1 MKTSDQGL
9 DFIRQ
14 FEKFEPKA
22 YPDPGTGGSPW
33 TIGYGHTRGVKP
45 GDVCDEPQ
53 AEYWLREDV
62 ESAERVI
69 QDYVRVPLTQG
80 QFDALV
86 SFVFN
91 VGVHNFNTSTLLRKI
106 NSGDME
112 GASNEFV
119 RWDHAGGKEM
129 PGLKR
134 RREGE
139 AAIFRSDV

>member
-1 MKTSDQGL
+1 MQISEQGL
-9 DFIRQ
+9 AFIRQ

-33 TIGYGHTRGVKP
+33 TIGYGHTRGVRP
-45 GDVCDEPQ
+45 GMTCTPEE
-53 AEYWLREDV
+53 AEQWLLEDTGDAV
-62 ESAERVI
+62 RAI

-91 VGVHNFNTSTLLRKI
+91 VGVNHFNTSTLLRKI
-106 NSGDME
+106 NAGDME
-112 GASNEFV
+112 GAANEFI
-119 RWDHAGGKEM
+119 RWNRAGGHEM
-129 PGLKR
+129 AGLTR